1 MAGLVLKLRPHEQ
14 VLVNGVVMQNGDRRT
29 QLKIK
34 SDSAH
39 VLRLRDAI
47 HPDDVDTPVKRVY
60 YVAQLAVAGEAE
72 ADEAARQIDTGLK
85 QLSHALEGAEGYD
98 LVMEAVGANRQRN
111 FYRVMKSLQE
121 VLEIE
126 ARLLGVAPPRLGDD
140 QFADPAEA

>member
-14 VLVNGVVMQNGDRRT
+14 VLVNGVVMQNGDRRA

-39 VLRLRDAI
+39 VLRLRDAL

-60 YVAQLAVAGEAE
+60 YIAQLAVAGEAE
-72 ADEAARQIDTGLK
+72 PEEAARQIDAGLK
-85 QLSHALEGAEGYD
+85 QLAHALETSTGAASVD
-98 LVMEAVGANRQRN
+98 EAIAANRQRN
-111 FYRVMKSLQE
+111 FYRVMKTLQGI
-121 VLEIE
+121 LELE
-126 ARLLGVAPPRLGDD
+126 AKLLGVAPPRLGDD